1 MFTMDNLI
9 SAFTAAWQRSFDY
22 TGRSNRGDY
31 WWYALANL
39 IISVVLL
46 ILSAAS
52 DFFGWIYS
60 IWAVATIVPSL
71 PVTVRR
77 LRDAGK
83 HWAWIFIGL
92 IPLVGSI
99 WLIYL
104 LVQPSAAS
112 LG

>member
-9 SAFTAAWQRSFDY
+9 AAFTAAWQRSFDY

-46 ILSAAS
+46 ILSAFS

-60 IWAVATIVPSL
+60 IWAVATIVPNL
-71 PVTVRR
+71 AVTVRR
-77 LRDAGK
+77 LLDAGK